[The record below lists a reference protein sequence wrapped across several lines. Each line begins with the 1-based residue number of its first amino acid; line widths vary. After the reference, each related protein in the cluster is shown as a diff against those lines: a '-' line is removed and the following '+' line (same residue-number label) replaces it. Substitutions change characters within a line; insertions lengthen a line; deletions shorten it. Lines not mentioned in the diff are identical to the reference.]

1 VLWLTSLPT
10 GVVFTGIAV
19 LMGSIA
25 AVSHHLMMT
34 RISPERR
41 LGMAKTATVYI
52 TELGTLFAILTGFL
66 ISSEYSIYRQ
76 AQTSIAQ
83 ETSAGTNLAYSTR
96 PLPAVDISQ
105 IQARTALYIDAIQRE
120 DWQALSK
127 GRLPAGETFDRM
139 RDLQG
144 AAYLLTAREYTP
156 ASTEWELRQAV
167 DDLIARRKE
176 RLAIGTLTLPGLMFL
191 LSVAAGLALIVNAV
205 MVSLREGR
213 YAALVAVTI
222 VIIVALDLALI
233 IALSA
238 PFRGG
243 FIVSSAPLD
252 ILRDELQQGR
262 YLPWIQG

>member
-1 VLWLTSLPT
+1 MLWLTSLPT
-10 GVVFTGIAV
+10 WVVFGGTLV
-19 LMGSIA
+19 FMGSIA
-25 AVSHHLMMT
+25 AIAHHLMIT
-34 RISPERR
+34 RISAERR
-41 LGMAKTATVYI
+41 VGMAKTATVYI

-96 PLPAVDISQ
+96 PLPAVDVSQ
-105 IQARTALYIDAIQRE
+105 IQAREALYLDSIERE
-120 DWQALSK
+120 DWAALAK
-127 GRLPAGETFDRM
+127 GRLPAGETFGTM

-144 AAYLLTAREYTP
+144 DAYRLTARAYAP

-191 LSVAAGLALIVNAV
+191 LSVAAGLALVINAV

-222 VIIVALDLALI
+222 VVIVALDLALI
-233 IALSA
+233 VSLSA

-243 FIVSSAPLD
+243 FVVSRAPLES
-252 ILRDELQQGR
+252 LRIELQQGR
-262 YLPWIQG
+262 YLPWITG

>member
-10 GVVFTGIAV
+10 GVVFVGLIVVMGGIA
-19 LMGSIA
+19 A
-25 AVSHHLMMT
+25 TAHHVMIT

-41 LGMAKTATVYI
+41 VGMSKTATVYI

-66 ISSEYSIYRQ
+66 ISAEYSIYRQ
-76 AQTSIAQ
+76 AQTAIAQ

-105 IQARTALYIDAIQRE
+105 IQDRAALYIDSIRTE
-120 DWQALSK
+120 DWAALRR
-127 GRLPAGETFDRM
+127 GDLPEGQTFERM
-139 RDLQG
+139 KDLQG
-144 AAYLLTAREYTP
+144 AAYLLTARAYTP

-191 LSVAAGLALIVNAV
+191 LSVAAGLALIINAV

-243 FIVSSAPLD
+243 FIVSSAPLE
-252 ILRDELQQGR
+252 ILHDELRQGR
-262 YLPWIQG
+262 YLPWIQS

>member
-1 VLWLTSLPT
+1 
-10 GVVFTGIAV
+10 VVFLALIV
-19 LMGSIA
+19 FMGA
-25 AVSHHLMMT
+25 FAMVSHHLMMT

-41 LGMAKTATVYI
+41 VGMAKTATVYI

-96 PLPAVDISQ
+96 PLPAVDVSQ
-105 IQARTALYIDAIQRE
+105 IQAREALYIQTIQQE
-120 DWQALSK
+120 DWAALKK
-127 GRLPAGETFDRM
+127 GELPAGKTFERM

-144 AAYLLTAREYTP
+144 DAYRLTSRGYTP
-156 ASTEWELRQAV
+156 ASTEWELRQSV
-167 DDLIARRKE
+167 DDLIARRRE
-176 RLAIGTLTLPGLMFL
+176 RLAIGTLTLPGLMFI
-191 LSVAAGLALIVNAV
+191 LSVVAGLALVINAV

-222 VIIVALDLALI
+222 VVIVALDLALI
-233 IALSA
+233 VSLSA

-243 FIVSSAPLD
+243 FIVSQAPLD
-252 ILRDELQQGR
+252 SLRIELQHGR
-262 YLPWIQG
+262 YLPWVQG

>member
-1 VLWLTSLPT
+1 MLWLTSLPT
-10 GVVFTGIAV
+10 GVVFVAFIVVMGGVAAIA
-19 LMGSIA
+19 
-25 AVSHHLMMT
+25 HHLMIT
-34 RISPERR
+34 RISEERR
-41 LGMAKTATVYI
+41 AGMAKTATVYI

-66 ISSEYSIYRQ
+66 ISAEYSIYRQ
-76 AQTSIAQ
+76 AQTAIAQ

-105 IQARTALYIDAIQRE
+105 IQDRAAAYIDSIQRE
-120 DWQALSK
+120 DWQALK
-127 GRLPAGETFDRM
+127 RGDLPAGETFDRM

-176 RLAIGTLTLPGLMFL
+176 RLAIGTLTMPGLMFA
-191 LSVAAGLALIVNAV
+191 LSVVAGLALIINAV

-222 VIIVALDLALI
+222 VVIVALDLALI

-243 FIVSSAPLD
+243 FIVSSAPLE
-252 ILRDELQQGR
+252 ILQDELRHGR
-262 YLPWIQG
+262 YLPWVG